1 MSRFPIIFLAF
12 LTEFLWDFFLAYFLL
27 ELRKTD
33 TGKKLFKKML
43 PKKYPFIFLSRE
55 KATFAT
61 PINPSEKLNDLYKRM
76 SSVDF
81 LLGAVSGR
89 QFWI

>member
-1 MSRFPIIFLAF
+1 
-12 LTEFLWDFFLAYFLL
+12 
-27 ELRKTD
+27 
-33 TGKKLFKKML
+33 ML